1 MGVLTTFVIVTFFA
15 RSQCVLL
22 SLSFAYRWGSKL
34 RRIGGHGHD
43 LYDFPITH
51 SCFKKLWYQ
60 WWDLLKRQT
69 KIMIYSKK
77 NGGETWCF
85 LYGPQTKFQSA
96 KVKNISAEAKISIG
110 PKQSIGGAFFIAIKK
125 GVGHYKFFPDG
136 QMATTSFVKIIR
148 CLRDESTGNCQ
159 EIWTGNDWDFCMTML
174 QPIGPLGET
183 ETCLSGHNTVLCH
196 SWTPAPPPS
205 PHPLYLF
212 PGWNWKGSVSR
223 ILKIWRKM
231 RRDMKLWRNAFQEI
245 VFNNCTNAGGNAFEC
260 RRRVFWKKLS
270 LPCSNFIK

>member
-196 SWTPAPPPS
+196 SWTPAPPPPPIPCTCS
-205 PHPLYLF
+205 PAETERAAFHEFWRYDGKCDETWNFGGMPFRKLF
-212 PGWNWKGSVSR
+212 ST
-223 ILKIWRKM
+223 
-231 RRDMKLWRNAFQEI
+231 I
-245 VFNNCTNAGGNAFEC
+245 VRMPVGMHLSAGGEYFE
-260 RRRVFWKKLS
+260 R
-270 LPCSNFIK
+270 N